1 MNFISFLKKKEKYI
15 VKYIFTQIV
24 IYQLLLLNLKYL

>member
-15 VKYIFTQIV
+15 VKYIFTQIA